1 MFLFFCWPIHMP
13 DLSSSQWLLAILA
26 AAGIGVSKSGFT
38 GLGMFHV
45 AIFAMLFGA
54 KESTGIVLPML
65 IVGDVCSVAAFGKSA
80 HWRYI
85 KRVFPPAAVGV
96 VIGWTLMEHID
107 RTIYLPVIGGIL
119 LSLVAMQLVRL
130 FRPYL
135 FELVPHTWWFA
146 WSLGILAGIT
156 TMMANA
162 AGPIVAMYLLAVS
175 LPKNELVGTGAWCFL
190 ILNIYKLPFSAE
202 QGLIRQDT
210 LTFNLALTPVIVAG
224 TFFGRWL
231 VQRVPQKLF
240 DGLLLTFIA
249 VAALRFVGFF
259 SFIQS
264 AFTPSSSVA
273 P

>member
-1 MFLFFCWPIHMP
+1 MP
-13 DLSSSQWLLAILA
+13 DLTFTQWLLAIVA

-45 AIFAMLFGA
+45 AVFAMLFGG

-85 KRVFPPAAVGV
+85 RRVFPSAAVGV
-96 VIGWTLMEHID
+96 VIGWALMDRID
-107 RTIYLPVIGGIL
+107 KSIYMPVIGGIL
-119 LSLVAMQLVRL
+119 LSLVVMQLVRL

-146 WSLGILAGIT
+146 WSLGVAAGVT

-162 AGPIVAMYLLAVS
+162 AGPIVVMYLVAVS
-175 LPKNELVGTGAWCFL
+175 LPKNELVGTGAWFFL

-202 QGLIRQDT
+202 QGLIRGDT
-210 LTFNLALTPVIVAG
+210 LWFNLVLTPAIVAG

-231 VQRVPQKLF
+231 IRHVPQKLF
-240 DGLLLTFIA
+240 DALLLTFIA
-249 VAALRFVGFF
+249 VAALRFIELF
-259 SFIQS
+259 
-264 AFTPSSSVA
+264 
-273 P
+273 